1 MLKLNI
7 AISFNFYYDGVI
19 KGIGSEVMGKKIMET
34 SAYWLK
40 MAVLAGILVF
50 IIRGFVFIPMKIE
63 GSSMAKTLLQGDQI
77 VYDKFSKIKRFDVI
91 IFQQPDGTIFVK
103 RVIGMPGEHVQYIDD
118 ELFVDSQIIEEDFLG
133 QAKIKRSSNKYT
145 TNFDSKQILNN
156 KNISKDAYFVLGDNR
171 RLSKD
176 SRSFGEVKSDD
187 VIGKVQM
194 VYYPLNRINR
204 IK

>member
-133 QAKIKRSSNKYT
+133 QAKIKRSSNQYT